1 MSGVK
6 GLTPEAQYT
15 FLDDLRGVADASAN
29 LLSQPSSSTSRMIR
43 KGLVVASFNSFEG
56 FVKSRFKELSNS
68 VEDYKQGRLL
78 FGSMPEDVQKPILK
92 HVANVTS
99 SYLGRVNK
107 DTDLNLILPQ
117 LNDLGDFLSHAS
129 SKRMFSESIGWW
141 AGSNIS
147 KEGIRDLL
155 RMLRVK
161 TPWDVMSSIEFHFGK
176 VNPDMCKLAE
186 SRISLRHNAAHDPK
200 FDCGNLELEEHVRE
214 LRSLAFGIDV
224 LSSTA
229 ASLLA
234 CGDEVFFKK
243 DTHITGDH
251 FNSFWEVVPR
261 AKDYAAYRKSGVNR
275 SVGGNRAFRKHSD
288 LFALISIVK
297 QYWNKGEYIVV
308 KDEYGQVDWWL
319 PWSYWP

>member
-1 MSGVK
+1 MPGVK
-6 GLTPEAQYT
+6 DLTPEAQYT
-15 FLDDLRGVADASAN
+15 FLDDLRGVADASAR
-29 LLSQPSSSTSRMIR
+29 LLSQPDDATSRMVR

-92 HVANVTS
+92 HVASVTS

-107 DTDLNLILPQ
+107 HTDLNLILPH

-147 KEGIRDLL
+147 KDGIRDLL
-155 RMLRVK
+155 RMLRVMA
-161 TPWDVMSSIEFHFGK
+161 PWDVMSSIEFHFGK
-176 VNPDMCKLAE
+176 VNPNMSTLAE
-186 SRISLRHNAAHDPK
+186 SRIGLRHNAAHDPK

-214 LRSLAFGIDV
+214 LRSLAFGVDI
-224 LSSTA
+224 LCSTA

-234 CGDEVFFKK
+234 CGDEVFFKA
-243 DTHITGDH
+243 DAYITADH
-251 FNSFWEVVPR
+251 FNSFWELVPR
-261 AKDYAAYRKSGVNR
+261 ARDYAAYRKSGVDQ

-288 LFALISIVK
+288 LRLLIEEVK
-297 QYWNKGEYIVV
+297 QHWKKGEYIVV
-308 KDEYGQVDWWL
+308 KDEFGQVDWWL